1 MKILKFGGTS
11 VANPE
16 GLTRVIE
23 IIKNT
28 EQLIIVVSAFGGV
41 TNLLIEMAEQA
52 SKSNNNYKKNI
63 KTIEEVHLNQ
73 INFFIPVKQQSG
85 IISFLKSKINELED
99 FLES

>member
-23 IIKNT
+23 IIKKNT

-41 TNLLIEMAEQA
+41 TNLLIEMAEKEGVSVEEMFKKMQ
-52 SKSNNNYKKNI
+52 SKRPQRP
-63 KTIEEVHLNQ
+63 T
-73 INFFIPVKQQSG
+73 SG
-85 IISFLKSKINELED
+85 E
-99 FLES
+99 

>member
-23 IIKNT
+23 IIKKNT

-63 KTIEEVHLNQ
+63 KTIEEIHL
-73 INFFIPVKQQSG
+73 IKLIFSY
-85 IISFLKSKINELED
+85 L
-99 FLES
+99 

>member
-23 IIKNT
+23 IIKKNT
-28 EQLIIVVSAFGGV
+28 EQLIVVVSAFGGV

-52 SKSNNNYKKNI
+52 
-63 KTIEEVHLNQ
+63 VNQ
-73 INFFIPVKQQSG
+73 IITIK
-85 IISFLKSKINELED
+85 KT
-99 FLES
+99 